1 MSMHIILNRQA
12 EIFLRFKLF
21 PTKQNMSKLIPP
33 LKVFLCYAHSDKANV
48 SKLYN
53 RIAKEV
59 GIETWF
65 DAEKLLP
72 GQDWEQEIRKAILES
87 DVIIIC
93 LSRQFNRLGGY
104 RQKELK
110 IALEKANLLLDSEIF
125 IIPIRMEKCALPKRL
140 RRWQCVDLFEVD
152 GYRKLLQ
159 ALRERL

>member
-1 MSMHIILNRQA
+1 MT
-12 EIFLRFKLF
+12 KLKN
-21 PTKQNMSKLIPP
+21 TLQ
-33 LKVFLCYAHSDKANV
+33 VFLCYAHSDKADV
-48 SKLYN
+48 YKLYN

-72 GQDWEQEIRKAILES
+72 GQHWEHEIRKAILES
-87 DVIIIC
+87 DVIVIC
-93 LSRQFNRLGGY
+93 LSRQFNKLGGY

-110 IALEKANLLLDSEIF
+110 IALEKAGLLLDSEIF
-125 IIPIRMEKCALPKRL
+125 IIPVRLEKCSLPKRL
-140 RRWQCVDLFEVD
+140 SRWQCVDLFEMD